1 MPILA
6 DDDVIVDGDAERDGN
21 VDDGLGRLEAASG
34 RRRDGCASTY
44 LKEESHLEASF

>member
-21 VDDGLGRLEAASG
+21 VDDGLGRLDIRL
-34 RRRDGCASTY
+34 RRRRVAGGVVAHQHT
-44 LKEESHLEASF
+44 